1 MEKLQWDYYTA
12 ALDHF
17 SNYDVI
23 GLSASG
29 LKDYKL
35 AWILQQ
41 NFGFDFIL
49 KKDWEIF
56 SPIQKKKSKNKISL
70 LPSLFDQISLLEEDS
85 EKSDSDSDSDGT
97 YYSVY
102 EYKMDAYQNAIY
114 LFTNKLQ
121 HRILIQEYPMVDY
134 FLFVCKDYHLSASTM
149 NQHLKSFSSISLSQI
164 IELETITSLGLLL
177 P

>member
-1 MEKLQWDYYTA
+1 MEKLQWDYYTE

-23 GLSASG
+23 GLTASG

-35 AWILQQ
+35 AWLLQQ

-56 SPIQKKKSKNKISL
+56 SPLPKKKNKSKANT
-70 LPSLFDQISLLEEDS
+70 LPSLFDQISVIEEDS
-85 EKSDSDSDSDGT
+85 KSSDSEQEGT
-97 YYSVY
+97 YFSVY

-114 LFTNKLQ
+114 LYTNKQQ

-134 FLFVCKDYHLSASTM
+134 LLFICKDYHISTSM
-149 NQHLKSFSSISLSQI
+149 VNQHLKSFPPISLSQM